1 MYKKVV
7 VPLDGSK
14 LAELALPHLEEIARG
29 CNIADI
35 LLVSVTEKVQGR
47 IPRGQVFEDYVP
59 ESPTA
64 EPLPTIGS
72 AQMGIVYISRAAGVQ
87 EIPRTF
93 GKMAKTASAYL
104 CRKAEELEQKG
115 FSVTATVLIGDPAAQ
130 IVNYADEQGA
140 DLIIMASV
148 GKSKMSRWDM
158 SNIAARVIKDTCVTV
173 LLVKPPDS
181 FKETR
186 PRRRGVSS

>member
-29 CNIADI
+29 CSIPDI
-35 LLVSVTEKVQGR
+35 LLISVTEKITGT
-47 IPRGQVFEDYVP
+47 IKRGQVFEDYVP
-59 ESPTA
+59 ETPTA
-64 EPLPTIGS
+64 EAPPTLGTVHFN
-72 AQMGIVYISRAAGVQ
+72 IVYNTHVSGAQ

-93 GKMAKTASAYL
+93 GKMARTASEYL
-104 CRKAEELEQKG
+104 CRMAERLEAKG
-115 FSVTATVLIGDPAAQ
+115 FSVIATVLLGNPAEQ

-140 DLIIMASV
+140 DLIIMASA

-158 SNIAARVIKDTCVTV
+158 SNIAAKVIKDTCVPV
-173 LLVKPPDS
+173 LLVKPEPG

-186 PRRRGVSS
+186 PKRRGVSS